1 MASVTGDNRSSRDG
15 NRYMQRANLVAVMAK
30 RRATKVRQKGR
41 PTGRRKCPRRQGVVG
56 GDGPDALLKLPKC
69 NGQSRPISVNQRC
82 NFYAV
87 WSGSDGKATGNR
99 KGGKEGDQWGEE
111 NVRED
116 RVLVLE
122 DTCPMSC

>member
-1 MASVTGDNRSSRDG
+1 MTGDSRSSRDG
-15 NRYMQRANLVAVMAK
+15 NRYLQQSSSVAVMVK
-30 RRATKVRQKGR
+30 ATGDKSAAKGR
-41 PTGRRKCPRRQGVVG
+41 QTGRRKCPRRQGVVG
-56 GDGPDALLKLPKC
+56 GDSLDTLLKLPKC
-69 NGQSRPISVNQRC
+69 DGKSRPISVNQRC
-82 NFYAV
+82 SFYAV